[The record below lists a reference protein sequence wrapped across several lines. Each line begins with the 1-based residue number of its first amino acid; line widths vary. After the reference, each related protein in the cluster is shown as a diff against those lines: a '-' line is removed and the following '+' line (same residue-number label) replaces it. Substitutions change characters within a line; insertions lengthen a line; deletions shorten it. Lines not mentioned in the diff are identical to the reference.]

1 MARFSGFPAGKSH
14 LVRLPSTFFTDLLA
28 EIDHL
33 GELKVTLYAFWYM
46 EHLEGDLRFIRF
58 QDFANDQR
66 LLEGLGKTP
75 QTALKVLKDGL
86 ERAVQRGSILRAQQ
100 AEGAAEEALYFLNTP
115 RGRASA
121 AALEK
126 GEWSPE
132 GITHPEVSLELERPN
147 IYRLYEQNIGPLTP
161 MIADSLREAEATY
174 PIEWIN
180 EAIRAAVESNVRRWR
195 YVEAILRTRMERESD
210 GVTRGK
216 SQKDRRR
223 YLEGE
228 YGEFIEH

>member
-1 MARFSGFPAGKSH
+1 MARFAGFPAGKSH
-14 LVRLPSTFFTDLLA
+14 LTRLPSAFFTDLLP
-28 EIDHL
+28 EIDHI

-46 EHLEGDLRFIRF
+46 EHLEGDLRFLRYT
-58 QDFANDQR
+58 DFAGDQR
-66 LLEGLGKTP
+66 LLEGMGKTP
-75 QTALKVLKDGL
+75 QTAARALKDSL
-86 ERAVQRGSILRAQQ
+86 ERAVQRGSILRVHQG
-100 AEGAAEEALYFLNTP
+100 EGTPEESLYFINTP
-115 RGRASA
+115 RGRAAA

-132 GITHPEVSLELERPN
+132 GVTRPELTLELERPN

-174 PIEWIN
+174 PMEWIN
-180 EAIRAAVESNVRRWR
+180 EAIRAAVENNVRRWR

-228 YGEFIEH
+228 YGEYIEH